1 MTGTQSHPPQ
11 KVVEPWGSSIQ
22 RGVSHIGIQKQKL
35 GISLEHN
42 PVAPPWQLRK
52 ICVYDRTSGEQWSD
66 ILDENTTSQP
76 LA

>member
-1 MTGTQSHPPQ
+1 MTRTQSHPPQ
-11 KVVEPWGSSIQ
+11 KVVEPWGSSIK
-22 RGVSHIGIQKQKL
+22 RGVNHIGIQKQKL

-42 PVAPPWQLRK
+42 PVGPPWQLRK